1 MAAQTSSSPAPPAT
15 VCITG
20 GGPAGMVLGFLLARA
35 SIEVLVLEKH
45 ADFFRDFRGDTIH
58 PSTFELMYELNLLDE
73 FLGVPHQQL
82 SEIGAAVD
90 DFAVTIADLT
100 HLPVHCKFV
109 GLMPQWDFLNF
120 IAEKGKAYPQFHLRM
135 ESEVTDLLFENGRVV
150 GVRAKTHEGDREFR
164 AHLTVGADGRH
175 SIVRAK
181 AGLEVIDL
189 GAPID
194 VLWMRVSRLPTDPA
208 QTLGRF
214 RAGRL
219 LVTLNRGDY
228 WQCAYVISKGGFEAI
243 QKRGLPA
250 FRQDL
255 ETVAPFLQGR
265 SAELKDWSDI
275 KLLSVAVD
283 RLRHWSR
290 PGLLCI
296 GDSAHA
302 MSPIGGVG
310 INLAIQDGVAAAN
323 ILVPALSAGAS
334 ADAAILAGAV
344 STGDSVD
351 SHLQKVQSRREF
363 PTRMTQAVQIFAH
376 KRFIGPALAT
386 KAPLKHLPLPLA
398 LLKHFPILRRIP
410 ARMVGL
416 GFRPEHIHTPDTH
429 PDSIASK

>member
-1 MAAQTSSSPAPPAT
+1 MPTEASSSQSTQTAC
-15 VCITG
+15 CIAG

-35 SIEVLVLEKH
+35 GIEVLVLEKH

-58 PSTFELMYELNLLDE
+58 PSTFELMYELG
-73 FLGVPHQQL
+73 FLEDFLRVPHQQL
-82 SEIGAAVD
+82 LQIGAAVD
-90 DFAVTIADLT
+90 DFTVTVADFS
-100 HLPVHCKFV
+100 HLRVHCKFV

-120 IAEKGKAYPQFHLRM
+120 IAEKAKSYPQFHLHLQ
-135 ESEVTDLLFENGRVV
+135 SEVTDLLIENGRVA
-150 GVRAKTHEGDREFR
+150 GVRAKTRGGHREFR
-164 AHLTVGADGRH
+164 AGLTVGADGRH

-181 AGLEVIDL
+181 AGFEVLDL

-194 VLWMRVSRLPTDPA
+194 VLWMRLSRQPSDPE

-214 RAGRL
+214 RAGKL

-228 WQCAYVISKGGFEAI
+228 WQCACVIPKGGFEAV
-243 QKRGLPA
+243 QKKGLLD
-250 FRQDL
+250 FRHDL

-265 SAELKDWSDI
+265 TTELKDWSDI

-290 PGLLCI
+290 GGLLCI

-310 INLAIQDGVAAAN
+310 INLAIQDAVAAAN
-323 ILVPALSAGAS
+323 ILVPALSSGAS
-334 ADAAILAGAV
+334 ADA
-344 STGDSVD
+344 
-351 SHLQKVQSRREF
+351 HLQKVQARREF
-363 PTRMTQAVQIFAH
+363 PTRITQRIQIFAH

-398 LLKHFPILRRIP
+398 LLNHFPILRRIP

-416 GFRPEHIHTPDTH
+416 GFRPEHIRTPDSH
-429 PDSIASK
+429 SPNR